1 MKRVL
6 LIISALLLF
15 GMPNL
20 FSATFLNFNVGFDDN
35 SPIIFDYP
43 KTPITVPI
51 VSQEDNVLT
60 FKANHEDFTLQL
72 YDENDLLVY
81 SVYVPSSQTTV
92 TLPTWLSGSYELR
105 LYPDDSYIYFYG
117 YVVF

>member
-1 MKRVL
+1 MLWGTIVAAPIKVEFEY
-6 LIISALLLF
+6 SGGDF
-15 GMPNL
+15 
-20 FSATFLNFNVGFDDN
+20 
-35 SPIIFDYP
+35 SPIIPQLP
-43 KTPITVPI
+43 KSPTDLPDVM
-51 VSQEDNVLT
+51 QDENVLT
-60 FKANHEDFTLQL
+60 FKANHDDYTLHL

>member
-6 LIISALLLF
+6 LIISVLLLGF
-15 GMPNL
+15 QNI
-20 FSATFLNFNVGFDDN
+20 SAALVSLNVHFDDN

-43 KTPITVPI
+43 KPPVSVPL
-51 VSQEDNVLT
+51 VSQEENVLT
-60 FKANHEDFTLQL
+60 FKAIHDDYTLQL
-72 YDENDLLVY
+72 YDENGLLSY

-92 TLPTWLSGSYELR
+92 ALPSSLSGNYELR
-105 LYPDDSYIYFYG
+105 LYPDGSSIYFYG